1 MTADS
6 PKVDGEKAVSPHG
19 QAIEYALIL
28 QRMIDAVQEDPSQMR
43 LAIYEFA
50 RARLKGDTPWLDE
63 SDRERLSVSLETAI
77 QGVEQFSTRQQE
89 RDLLPPPSS
98 AEEKKR
104 GLALASAPHVS
115 AAVVTP
121 ITPADEDILVQQRVR
136 FAPEIRIVEVDRGE
150 LRSNLIRFAIV
161 LLLFGTMGT
170 LVYYKARSPAQ
181 RERASPSEVS
191 TATNPGGDVLK
202 QATAPAVPEA
212 APAPPAS
219 PGFPLPTDYGVY
231 AIHGDDLSEL
241 SALAERV
248 PDKRIAISTPVNRPS
263 HTTVGDGKVRF
274 ILFRR
279 DLAASAPERAEV
291 RVVAQVVRAVT
302 FDARGKPNFNPVS
315 DAWNIRSKSYEF
327 RVRPIAGRPEM
338 LLVQSDKPDFTLPPG
353 RYVLVVGDQ
362 GYDFTVAGKVTDLA
376 QCLERTDAANGSFYS
391 ECQKP

>member
-1 MTADS
+1 MTPES
-6 PKVDGEKAVSPHG
+6 PKADGEKAVAPQG

-50 RARLKGDTPWLDE
+50 RARLKGDTPWLDD
-63 SDRERLSVSLETAI
+63 SDRERLSVALETAI
-77 QGVEQFSTRQQE
+77 QGVEQFSTRQGE
-89 RDLLPPPSS
+89 RDLLPPPVS
-98 AEEKKR
+98 AEESRR

-136 FAPEIRIVEVDRGE
+136 FAPEIRIVEVDRRE
-150 LRSNLIRFAIV
+150 LGSNLIRFAIV
-161 LLLFGTMGT
+161 LLLFGSIGT

-181 RERASPSEVS
+181 REHAPPSEVS
-191 TATNPGGDVLK
+191 TATNPGGDAQK
-202 QATAPAVPEA
+202 PDRAPPLPEA
-212 APAPPAS
+212 APAPAAS

-231 AIHGDDLSEL
+231 ALHGDELSEL

-248 PDKRIAISTPVNRPS
+248 PDKRIAISTPVNRS
-263 HTTVGDGKVRF
+263 SRTRVGDGKVRF

-279 DLAASAPERAEV
+279 DLAAVAPERAEV

-315 DAWNIRSKSYEF
+315 DAWNIRSISYEL
-327 RVRPIAGRPEM
+327 RVRPIAGHPEM
-338 LLVQSDKPDFTLPPG
+338 LLVQSDKPDFVLSPG